1 MPPLT
6 FFYDFDIL
14 LSIPHVVK
22 FARSAPMCNGSSQTS
37 TGLIIYQK
45 ASRCTTHLPLVST
58 LSRGLAAYR
67 LLPTVFP
74 SALRLVCL

>member
-1 MPPLT
+1 MPPFT

-22 FARSAPMCNGSSQTS
+22 FARYMCNGSSQTS

-45 ASRCTTHLPLVST
+45 ASRCTTHLPLVGT

-74 SALRLVCL
+74 SALQLVRL